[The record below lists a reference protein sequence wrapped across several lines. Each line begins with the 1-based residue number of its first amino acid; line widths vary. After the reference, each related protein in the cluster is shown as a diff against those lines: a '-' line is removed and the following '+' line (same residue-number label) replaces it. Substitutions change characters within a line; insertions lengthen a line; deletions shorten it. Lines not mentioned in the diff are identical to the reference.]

1 MYHFLRILCIFTQN
15 YYIMKKHCVSIL
27 SAALAVSFSLTG
39 CALLGGGQWDAE
51 YLAGAASNAIT
62 AATLSNAQVIEL
74 SRESVA
80 YMDKENKV
88 NTGSYKKRLDNLM
101 KGIDQVDGLT
111 LNFKVYETSEIN
123 AFACGDGSIRV
134 YSGLMDVMN
143 DDQLIAIIGHEIG
156 HVVHK
161 DTKAAMQRSYA
172 ALAARGVVAAS
183 GGVAGAVA
191 ASSIGGLAQS
201 FMSAQFSQKQEFAAD
216 EYGFKFSVEH
226 GHSPYS
232 MATALEKLVELNNSS
247 SQASAV
253 AKMFA
258 SHPDSALR
266 AQKMRAKA
274 DAMKK

>member
-1 MYHFLRILCIFTQN
+1 
-15 YYIMKKHCVSIL
+15 MKKHSISIL
-27 SAALAVSFSLTG
+27 SAVVALALSATS
-39 CALLGGGQWDAE
+39 CAVLGGGQWDAN
-51 YLAGAASNAIT
+51 YLAGAASNALT
-62 AATLSNAQVIEL
+62 AATLTNDQVVEL
-74 SRESVA
+74 SRQSVE

-88 NTGSYKKRLDNLM
+88 NTGAYKKRLDKLM
-101 KGIDQVDGLT
+101 SGITQVDGIA
-111 LNFKVYETSEIN
+111 LNYKVYETKEIN

-156 HVVHK
+156 HVMHK

-172 ALAARGVVAAS
+172 ALAARGVIAAS

-191 ASSIGGLAQS
+191 ASDIGGLAQS
-201 FMSAQFSQKQEFAAD
+201 YMSAQFSQKQEFKAD
-216 EYGFKFSVEH
+216 DYGFNFAVQH

-274 DAMKK
+274 DAYKK